1 MQFINNE
8 TTVESDD
15 PWKYVYLNKS
25 EDIVNLDGDF
35 TVDELKE
42 IIGQI
47 EHYKVDSK

>member
-15 PWKYVYLNKS
+15 PWSYVYLKKGES
-25 EDIVNLDGDF
+25 VVHLDGDF
-35 TVDELKE
+35 TVDELNE
-42 IIGQI
+42 LIGHI